1 MVNQSQQIQCNF
13 KNKRQVFTENEK
25 HKILAAVVKS
35 FIETH
40 KEVVLGENTT
50 VSHTSE
56 EDKLTREDQD
66 FIEFSEQDD
75 SEDESNK
82 YIYENIIQKKCES
95 DTDNEM
101 ENADDLETVDS

>member
-1 MVNQSQQIQCNF
+1 M
-13 KNKRQVFTENEK
+13 
-25 HKILAAVVKS
+25 
-35 FIETH
+35 
-40 KEVVLGENTT
+40 GENTT